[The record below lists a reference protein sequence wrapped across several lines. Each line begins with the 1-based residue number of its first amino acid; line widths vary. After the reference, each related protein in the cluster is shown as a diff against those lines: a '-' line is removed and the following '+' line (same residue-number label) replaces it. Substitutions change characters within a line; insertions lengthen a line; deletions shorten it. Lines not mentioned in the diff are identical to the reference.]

1 MNPVAAG
8 DTFPEKLNPLYGD
21 DQIVRDG
28 CMWKTMW
35 MPCCQPR
42 HSFQEGLTAIRR
54 TDPGIHPLSLF
65 DKR

>member
-8 DTFPEKLNPLYGD
+8 DTFPEKLNPLYGN

-35 MPCCQPR
+35 MPCCQLAAPPQLPGGPGR
-42 HSFQEGLTAIRR
+42 DQEN
-54 TDPGIHPLSLF
+54 
-65 DKR
+65 